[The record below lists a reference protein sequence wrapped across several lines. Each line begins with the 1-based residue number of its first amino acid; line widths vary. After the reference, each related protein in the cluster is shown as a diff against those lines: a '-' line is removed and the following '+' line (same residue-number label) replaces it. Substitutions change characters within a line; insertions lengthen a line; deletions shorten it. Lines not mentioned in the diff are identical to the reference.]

1 MGGTGAFAKAL
12 LGVALLGVVG
22 AVGAQTTET
31 ETAHT
36 KTVLTEEAQAKR
48 WHLSTQEWDEYKTL
62 MQGPRGIWSPNL
74 DPVTVL
80 GIHAETDAD
89 RKRYAE
95 LLVTI
100 EFERVEK
107 ELLFQRAYDEASRRL
122 FPNVPPV
129 ATVAAEQT
137 AAPASGSERIAFV
150 GSIDPNRCPTCR
162 KELVLLMKTRAREN
176 ATLDLFLSDASNDDA
191 IRTWAHEQGV
201 SPEDVSSGRIT
212 LNHAPGSLAVSDTT
226 RPIKPRLM
234 RRSKGQWSPLDLLQ

>member
-1 MGGTGAFAKAL
+1 LFGVVL
-12 LGVALLGVVG
+12 LGLAS

-31 ETAHT
+31 ETALT
-36 KTVLTEEAQAKR
+36 QTVLTEEAQAKR
-48 WHLSTQEWDEYKTL
+48 WHLSIEEWDEYKTL

-107 ELLFQRAYDEASRRL
+107 ELLFQRAYDEAARRL

-129 ATVAAEQT
+129 AAVAAEQT
-137 AAPASGSERIAFV
+137 TARVPGSERIAFV

-162 KELVLLMKTRAREN
+162 KELGLLMKTRAREN
-176 ATLDLFLSDASNDDA
+176 ATLDLFLADASSDDA
-191 IRTWAHEQGV
+191 IRAWAHEQGV

-212 LNHAPGSLAVSDTT
+212 LNHAPGAFAASDTT
-226 RPIKPRLM
+226 RPMKPRLM
-234 RRSKGQWSPLDLLQ
+234 RRSKGQWSPLDLLK

>member
-1 MGGTGAFAKAL
+1 VGGARGFAKGL
-12 LGVALLGVVG
+12 LRVALLCVAG

-31 ETAHT
+31 ETALT

-48 WHLSTQEWDEYKTL
+48 WHLSIQEWDEYKTL

-107 ELLFQRAYDEASRRL
+107 ELLFQRAYDEAAHRL

-129 ATVAAEQT
+129 ATVAADQT
-137 AAPASGSERIAFV
+137 ATPVPGNERIAFV

-162 KELVLLMKTRAREN
+162 KELALLMKTRTREK
-176 ATLDLFLSDASNDDA
+176 ATLDLFLADASNDDA
-191 IRTWAHEQGV
+191 IRAWAHEQGV
-201 SPEDVSSGRIT
+201 NPEDVSSGRIT
-212 LNHAPGSLAVSDTT
+212 LNHAPGPLTASDTT
-226 RPIKPRLM
+226 RPIKPRVM
-234 RRSKGQWSPLDLLQ
+234 RRSNGQWSPLDLLK